1 MTDDLEI
8 YLTSCQVGITASSI
22 AVGIIAEPALA
33 AIFEPYFESSVLA
46 GVGVGGAIAFL
57 LINLVHL
64 THGEQ
69 TPTYLGVE
77 RARFVCRYGA
87 TPLYNFAR
95 VTRRLSSRRR
105 SRQVD
110 APAVRCRNVRR
121 VARSRSR

>member
-33 AIFEPYFESSVLA
+33 AIFEPYFETSALA
-46 GVGVGGAIAFL
+46 GVGIGGAIAFL

-69 TPTYLGVE
+69 T
-77 RARFVCRYGA
+77 
-87 TPLYNFAR
+87 
-95 VTRRLSSRRR
+95 RRISASS
-105 SRQVD
+105 
-110 APAVRCRNVRR
+110 
-121 VARSRSR
+121 ARSSSAGTVRPRCTTSPS